1 MMLKLENIRKTYKSN
16 SGVENAVL
24 RGIDF
29 QLDAGDSVSIIGPS
43 GCGKSTLLNIMGGL
57 DFADSG
63 KVIFEGST
71 LGDLDQKGLSSFRNK
86 ELGFV
91 FQQHHLLPQLNMLEN
106 IMLPL
111 LGNKNKDHV
120 NTALKRAMELIKW
133 VGLNKNLDQLPS
145 QMSVGEC
152 QRTAVVRALINN
164 PKILLADEPTGSLDE
179 ESASHLVDLL
189 NMVNQEQ
196 GLAVV
201 MVTHSQLL
209 AKRMK
214 KCYKL
219 SQGSLAILS

>member
-1 MMLKLENIRKTYKSN
+1 MLKLENIKKSYT
-16 SGVENAVL
+16 SIAGVKNAVL

-29 QLDAGDSVSIIGPS
+29 QLDTGDSVSIVGPS

-57 DFADSG
+57 DYADSG
-63 KVIFEGST
+63 KVAFEGNS
-71 LGDLDQKGLSSFRNK
+71 LEDLDKNGLASFRNK

-91 FQQHHLLPQLNMLEN
+91 FQQHHLLPQLNTIEN

-111 LGNKNKDHV
+111 LGNKDKDYIK
-120 NTALKRAMELIKW
+120 TTLERAMELIKW
-133 VGLNKNLDQLPS
+133 VGLDKNLDQLPS
-145 QMSVGEC
+145 QLSGGEC
-152 QRTAVVRALINN
+152 QRVAVVRALINK

-189 NMVNQEQ
+189 NKINQEQ

-201 MVTHSQLL
+201 MVTHSQIL
-209 AKRMK
+209 ANRMK

-219 SQGSLAILS
+219 SQGLLSETK